1 LHRPTCCFIIP
12 SAMPSL
18 PPDFDAVVV
27 GAGPSGLSAAAT
39 LAARGRSVLVVE
51 RGHEIGSPIRTSGGS
66 FVADMEELGIPPSL
80 YHPIG
85 RTRFVGPTESASF
98 VHDPPAMCVI
108 DVRGVF
114 QHLAARAIGAGARIR
129 LGCTGG
135 QPLRE
140 GGRVVGVVA
149 REEGG
154 GSFELR
160 ASVLIDAT
168 GYRAALA
175 RAAGLDPGFV
185 RYGVGAEYDLYA
197 PAYPSDEAVL
207 LVGSQVA
214 PTGYAW
220 AFPWGRGRVR
230 LGVGLTH
237 PDVSFHPRPY
247 LDRLLA
253 EADRHGLRLAGAQP
267 IEYHHGLIPSTRSR
281 ARLAADGI
289 VVVGDAA
296 GQASPLVGEGIRWA
310 IRAGQLAG
318 DTVADALAAGDVGAG
333 RLGQY
338 EVLWQA
344 AHGRNLQIAELVN
357 ARIAAWPDRRWD
369 EGVRLL
375 RRFSPEQFMRAL
387 RTDFSVAWLLPLLL
401 KNPGELTGRALSLL
415 RDLAGGR

>member
-1 LHRPTCCFIIP
+1 M
-12 SAMPSL
+12 SAVW
-18 PPDFDAVVV
+18 PDLEVVVV
-27 GAGPSGLSAAAT
+27 GAGPSGLSAAAA
-39 LAARGRSVLVVE
+39 LAARGRSVIVID
-51 RGHEIGSPIRTSGGS
+51 RSHEIGSPIRTSGGS
-66 FVADMEELGIPPSL
+66 FISDMEALGVPAEL

-85 RTRFVGPTESASF
+85 RSRFVGPTETATF
-98 VHDPPAMCVI
+98 AHAPPAMCVL

-114 QHLAARAIGAGARIR
+114 QHLAAGAIAAGARVR

-135 QPLRE
+135 RPLRE
-140 GGRVVGVVA
+140 DGRVVGVVA

-160 ASVLIDAT
+160 ARVVVDAT

-197 PAYPSDEAVL
+197 PAYPQEEAVL
-207 LVGSQVA
+207 LVGNQVA

-230 LGVGLTH
+230 LGVGVTH

-253 EADRHGLRLAGAQP
+253 KGSRLGLRLEGAQP
-267 IEYHHGLIPSTRSR
+267 LEYHHGLIPSSRSR
-281 ARLAADGI
+281 GRLVGDGI

-296 GQASPLVGEGIRWA
+296 GQASPLAGEGIRWA
-310 IRAGQLAG
+310 IRAGQMAG
-318 DTVADALAAGDVGAG
+318 EAVDDALAGGDPSAGHLAE
-333 RLGQY
+333 Y
-338 EVLWQA
+338 EARWQA
-344 AHGRNLQIAELVN
+344 AHGRNLYIAELVN
-357 ARIAAWPDRRWD
+357 ARIAAWSDAHWD
-369 EGVRLL
+369 EGIRLL
-375 RRFSPEQFMRAL
+375 RRFSADQFIRAL
-387 RTDFSVAWLLPLLL
+387 KTDFSPAWLLPLLL

-415 RDLAGGR
+415 RGLASGR